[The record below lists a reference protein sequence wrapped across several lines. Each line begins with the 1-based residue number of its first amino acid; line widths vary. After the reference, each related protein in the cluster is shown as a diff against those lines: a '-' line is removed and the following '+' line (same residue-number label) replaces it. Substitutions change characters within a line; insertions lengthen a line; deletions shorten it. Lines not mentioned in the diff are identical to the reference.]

1 MTSAPAPVSSPSSKP
16 PVPAS
21 GGRRVCMLAYTFY
34 ESDNR
39 VLRYASALRDRGDQV
54 DVIALSSEPNQ
65 PAFEVVEGVNV
76 HRIQGRVRNEQGKF
90 SYLSRLLRF
99 CVKSTFVL
107 AKLQFSR
114 KYDLVHVHNVP
125 DFLVFSAIVPRLAGA
140 RVILDIHD
148 ILPEFFAN
156 KFRRP
161 ETSGYVKALRWLE
174 FLSARFANHVIIS
187 NHLWYDKFTARAVPK
202 ERCSVFINHVE
213 TDIFSCR
220 RQRPP
225 GKFIFLYHGGL
236 QAHQGLDI
244 AIRAF
249 ARAQTQL
256 PDTEFHI
263 YGGGNMKPSL
273 EALVAE
279 LKLQDRVF
287 LFEPRSMR
295 KIAQIVADA
304 DAGIVAKRADS
315 FGNEAYSTK
324 IMEFMAS
331 GVPVIVSRTKIDTY
345 YFTDQVVKFFTSGN
359 DEELAQAM
367 VALRTDESLRRTLAV
382 SGTEYVTRNSWDV
395 KKHEYLGLVDRL
407 LAPRGAQ
414 SAALVEKTA
423 VCSDKA

>member
-1 MTSAPAPVSSPSSKP
+1 I
-16 PVPAS
+16 
-21 GGRRVCMLAYTFY
+21 Y
-34 ESDNR
+34 
-39 VLRYASALRDRGDQV
+39 
-54 DVIALSSEPNQ
+54 
-65 PAFEVVEGVNV
+65 
-76 HRIQGRVRNEQGKF
+76 
-90 SYLSRLLRF
+90 
-99 CVKSTFVL
+99 
-107 AKLQFSR
+107 
-114 KYDLVHVHNVP
+114 
-125 DFLVFSAIVPRLAGA
+125 
-140 RVILDIHD
+140 
-148 ILPEFFAN
+148 
-156 KFRRP
+156 
-161 ETSGYVKALRWLE
+161 
-174 FLSARFANHVIIS
+174 
-187 NHLWYDKFTARAVPK
+187 
-202 ERCSVFINHVE
+202 
-213 TDIFSCR
+213 IFSCR

-295 KIAQIVADA
+295 KIAQIVAE
-304 DAGIVAKRADS
+304 RADS

-367 VALRTDESLRRTLAV
+367 VALRTDES
-382 SGTEYVTRNSWDV
+382 
-395 KKHEYLGLVDRL
+395 
-407 LAPRGAQ
+407 
-414 SAALVEKTA
+414 
-423 VCSDKA
+423 